1 MEQLLLKVEQVA
13 YQLNESRATVYPKIM
28 SGEIPSVKI
37 GRSRRVPYAALVAY
51 VENLPQ
57 AQP

>member
-13 YQLNESRATVYPKIM
+13 HQLNESRAAIYPKIM

-51 VENLPQ
+51 VQNLPQ
-57 AQP
+57 ASP